1 MTADVLARQRFA
13 EHLRQR
19 NGTALRTACVL
30 AFTLVPLFLI
40 LDYVVMP
47 EFFTLLL
54 AVRTA
59 CTCYAVG
66 VFALSFSRAGV
77 RYSAPLSISLL
88 IVLGMA
94 IVFMVHL
101 HDIQTGHGP
110 SHYYAGVNLVVLAGG
125 ILFRW
130 TKSQAILA
138 FSVVYL
144 TYLVPSLLLGTVHD
158 NALFLSNNFFLLSTF
173 IVVTFSQA
181 YSLALEQREFHG
193 ALELTEANKALAGAN
208 QKLAEAN
215 QQFEDAN
222 RKLKEMDRY
231 KTNFF
236 SNITHELKTPLT
248 LIHAPV
254 ESMLDGDLGSWD
266 RAQLEMLRGV
276 QRNSLRLLR
285 LINDLLDLSKLEAA
299 RLRLRIEETDLATYL
314 GSIVD
319 SIEHLAV
326 RKELALRV
334 EVIGEDTTVW
344 IDHHRFERVVINL
357 LANATKF
364 TPEGGEIVVKLDGS
378 GPGVEMT
385 VQDSGIGIPDDKL
398 EFIFDRFS
406 QVDSSTTRKYGG
418 TGLGLALVR
427 ELVGLHGGTI
437 HAESAVGIGT
447 AMHVHLERG
456 RQHFAADALDRRQRS
471 ADVSRPKRAED
482 GGVADWSVEVE
493 KRDSYRLMDLDDVT
507 ERRLVVRTP
516 PTDTRAKK
524 VLVVEDNRDMLQ
536 LIHVQLSK
544 DYNVFVAPDG
554 RKGLELVQRERPDLV
569 VTDWMMPEMDG
580 RQLCAAIKND
590 PETRNTPVV
599 MLTARSAVE
608 DRLTGRD
615 AGADEYLAKPF
626 NARELLTVVRGL
638 LRTRTWH
645 TEATVNHELDA
656 MSLLSGRIAHEIKNP
671 LNLVKNGAEIAARA
685 FYELAEIQEAAG
697 AYDDP
702 EAAARVAKL
711 QNRME
716 RMTGMVIE
724 GVARVTNVVDLLREY
739 TREGYR
745 RIEQPYDLREATS
758 KAIPMVMIPVDAE
771 VGIHTQLEDAGPISC
786 VPQEMHEV
794 VFNLIQN
801 AVDATQPDGN
811 VQVATYR
818 RGDWAVLTVSDD
830 GPGIPPADQEKIFSP
845 FFTSREGEGGMGLG
859 LSITRQLVRKV
870 GGVVNVSSELGRGA
884 SFEICIPIVGT
895 RTDPNVVLP
904 NP

>member
-1 MTADVLARQRFA
+1 MNSAVPARQRFV
-13 EHLRQR
+13 EHLRER
-19 NGTALRTACVL
+19 NGSALRTASVL

-59 CTCYAVG
+59 CTCYAIA
-66 VFALSFSRAGV
+66 VFTLSFSAAGA

-88 IVLGMA
+88 VVLGIA

-101 HDIQTGHGP
+101 HDIQTGAGP

-130 TKSQAILA
+130 TKVQAIVA

-158 NALFLSNNFFLLSTF
+158 NALFLSNNFFLLATF

-181 YSLALEQREFHG
+181 YSLALEEREFLG
-193 ALELTEANKALAGAN
+193 ALELTEAN
-208 QKLAEAN
+208 Q
-215 QQFEDAN
+215 
-222 RKLKEMDRY
+222 RLKEMDRY

-254 ESMLDGDLGSWD
+254 ESMLEGDLGAWEPS
-266 RAQLEMLRGV
+266 QLEMLRGV

-299 RLRLRIEETDLATYL
+299 RLRLRIEETDLDPYL
-314 GSIVD
+314 RGMVASV
-319 SIEHLAV
+319 EHLAV
-326 RKELALRV
+326 RKSLTLQV
-334 EVIGEDTTVW
+334 EHVGEDSTVW

-364 TPEGGEIVVKLDGS
+364 TPEGGKIVVRVDAG
-378 GPGVEMT
+378 GPEVVMT
-385 VQDSGIGIPDDKL
+385 VEDTGIGIPEDKL

-406 QVDSSTTRKYGG
+406 QVDSSSTRKFGG
-418 TGLGLALVR
+418 TGIGLALVR
-427 ELVGLHGGTI
+427 ELVELHGGVI
-437 HAESAVGIGT
+437 HAESEEGVGT
-447 AMHVHLERG
+447 AMHVRLQRG
-456 RQHFAADALDRRQRS
+456 RDHFSPDVLDRRQRT
-471 ADVSRPKRAED
+471 ADVSAARRAED

-493 KRDSYRLMDLDDVT
+493 KREAYRLMDLEDITD
-507 ERRLVVRTP
+507 RRLVVRTP
-516 PTDTRAKK
+516 PTETRALK
-524 VLVVEDNRDMLQ
+524 VLVVEDNRELLQ

-554 RKGLELVQRERPDLV
+554 RKGLELVRRERPDLV

-580 RQLCAAIKND
+580 PQLCSAIKND
-590 PETRNTPVV
+590 PSVRNTPVV
-599 MLTARSAVE
+599 MLTARSNVE
-608 DRLTGRD
+608 DRLAGRE
-615 AGADEYLAKPF
+615 AGADEYLSKPF
-626 NARELLTVVRGL
+626 NARELLSVVRGL
-638 LRTRTWH
+638 LRTRAWS

-671 LNLVKNGAEIAARA
+671 LNLVKNGAEIASKA
-685 FYELAEIQEAAG
+685 FVELVEIQEKAG
-697 AYDDP
+697 ALGDP
-702 EAAARVAKL
+702 EVADRVAKL
-711 QNRME
+711 TTRVE
-716 RMTGMVIE
+716 RMTGMVVE
-724 GVARVTNVVDLLREY
+724 GAGRVTNVVDLLREY

-745 RIEQPYDLREATS
+745 RIEQPYDLREA
-758 KAIPMVMIPVDAE
+758 AERALPMVLIPPEAE
-771 VGIHTQLEDAGPISC
+771 VKIHSSLEDTGPVSC
-786 VPQEMHEV
+786 VPQEAHEV

-811 VQVATYR
+811 VWVSAFR
-818 RGDWAVLTVSDD
+818 RGDWAVLTVADD
-830 GPGIPPADQEKIFSP
+830 GPGIPPADQEKIFST
-845 FFTSREGEGGMGLG
+845 FYTSREGEGGMGLG
-859 LSITRQLVRKV
+859 LSITRQLVRKM
-870 GGVVNVSSELGRGA
+870 GGVVTVSSDLGKGSR
-884 SFEICIPIVGT
+884 FEVCVPIMGT
-895 RTDPNVVLP
+895 RSDPLVLSP
-904 NP
+904 KR